1 MPVFAF
7 ERLAVT
13 EDKIVILG
21 FDKFYKQKR
30 GKATILTMP
39 IPKN

>member
-13 EDKIVILG
+13 EDKIVVLG
-21 FDKFYKQKR
+21 FDQFYKQKR
-30 GKATILTMP
+30 GEITILTIP
-39 IPKN
+39 LPKN